1 MKENTL
7 KHILEKFTIFTAIII
22 ALGVIISNSYLQ
34 EYGLV
39 DFKIVQAKTIATG
52 ILFLVI
58 VLLHLLV
65 FNFKFDLSKVEYFGD
80 SKIIHSLITRF
91 CGTIFLYL
99 LVFGQY
105 KQLETL
111 PKILTSIGVLL
122 TINYFLM
129 EIIYSGANQTEKNRR
144 ISKVLMN
151 IPKFGFKWIVPL
163 LLIVIL
169 IVEESI
175 RYLTFQYFLIFFL
188 FFVFAF
194 SKKRAYLD
202 KIEKT
207 ENDTKQAYDSS
218 LFYYFSSTSNNWKE
232 LIFAVIWSFA
242 MIVVFINLFIS
253 LFYAKIPETYGGAK
267 PSKLSLKLT
276 NGKKINGLKIHQ
288 NETTVFI
295 LKNDT
300 IRHIE
305 NTTIDYTIK

>member
-7 KHILEKFTIFTAIII
+7 KHILEKFTIITAIII
-22 ALGVIISNSYLQ
+22 ALGVVISNSYLQ

-39 DFKIVQAKTIATG
+39 DFKIIQAKTIATG
-52 ILFLVI
+52 ILFLI
-58 VLLHLLV
+58 IALLHLLV

-80 SKIIHSLITRF
+80 LKIIHSLLARF
-91 CGTIFLYL
+91 CAVIFLYI
-99 LVFGQY
+99 LVFSEY

-111 PKILTSIGVLL
+111 PKILTIIGVLL
-122 TINYFLM
+122 TIKYFLA
-129 EIIYSGANQTEKNRR
+129 EIIYSGATQTEKNRR
-144 ISKVLMN
+144 ISKILINV
-151 IPKFGFKWIVPL
+151 PKFGFKWIIPL
-163 LLIVIL
+163 LLIINL
-169 IVEESI
+169 IIEDSI
-175 RYLTFQYFLIFFL
+175 RYLTFQYFVICFL

-202 KIEKT
+202 KIEEK
-207 ENDTKQAYDSS
+207 ENDSKQAYDSS
-218 LFYYFSSTSNNWKE
+218 LFSYFSSNTNNWKE